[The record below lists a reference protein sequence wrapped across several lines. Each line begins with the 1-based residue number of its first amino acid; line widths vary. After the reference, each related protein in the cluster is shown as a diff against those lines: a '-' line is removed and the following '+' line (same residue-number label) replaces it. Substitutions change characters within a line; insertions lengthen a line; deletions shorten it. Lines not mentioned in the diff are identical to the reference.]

1 MTIKFGTEPDTDPLM
16 EALHAEGVEIWVP
29 ISHADRS
36 MSWVQWGPDVAMEQS
51 AFGPIKEPVGPRFGP
66 EAVADADVIVVP
78 ALAVDSAGYRLG
90 KGGGYYDRFLA
101 ALPQLTERLPFLVTP
116 VFDYEFVDA
125 QDQVFPVDDHDLPVQ
140 AVVTAETGL
149 VWV

>member
-1 MTIKFGTEPDTDPLM
+1 
-16 EALHAEGVEIWVP
+16 
-29 ISHADRS
+29 
-36 MSWVQWGPDVAMEQS
+36 MEQS